1 MPYRAYFGKVSPKEH
16 TEVFILK
23 LKRVLLLALVFCLAL
38 PSAQAAEK
46 KKVGATIYNGIIT
59 RRFANSYTN
68 VYEKMDSDS

>member
-1 MPYRAYFGKVSPKEH
+1 MTYRAYFGKVSPKEH

-46 KKVGATIYNGIIT
+46 KKVRDDLQRHYHPAF
-59 RRFANSYTN
+59 RQQLHQRL
-68 VYEKMDSDS
+68 